1 LILETHLDFDFTTFL
16 AADYEQHKG
25 SCISYQVREQEDIH
39 RTFGGFPASYHE
51 DNTRIQQLWFDDG
64 DVDYAL
70 LGEKLGIEI
79 VTISTILQPPGN
91 TITMHRDTFFKI
103 NNQYPDDPRKK
114 VRANIYLEDWAPG
127 HFINYQDSNKEWQ
140 TSTHWRAGDGFIW
153 DSDHL
158 HLSANA
164 GLTPK
169 YTLQI
174 SGFWNKKV
182 DIYT

>member
-1 LILETHLDFDFTTFL
+1 MILKAKLSYDLNVFL
-16 AADYEQHKG
+16 NADYEQHKG

-39 RTFGGFPASYHE
+39 RNFGGFPTSYHE
-51 DNTRIQQLWFDDG
+51 DNTRIQQLWWDPDQ
-64 DVDYAL
+64 VDYNE
-70 LGEKLGIEI
+70 LGNQLGIEI
-79 VTISTILQPPGN
+79 KTISTILQPPGN
-91 TITMHRDTFFKI
+91 VITMHRDTFFQI
-103 NNQYPDDPRKK
+103 NKKYPDDERKK
-114 VRANIYLEDWAPG
+114 VRANMYLEDWAPG
-127 HFINYQDSNKEWQ
+127 HFINYQDANKEWQ
-140 TSTHWRAGDGFIW
+140 TSTHWKAGEGFIW

-182 DIYT
+182 DLLV